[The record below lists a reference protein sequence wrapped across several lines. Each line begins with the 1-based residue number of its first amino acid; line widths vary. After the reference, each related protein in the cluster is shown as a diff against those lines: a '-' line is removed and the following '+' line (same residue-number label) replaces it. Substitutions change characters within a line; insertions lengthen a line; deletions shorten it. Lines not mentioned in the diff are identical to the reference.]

1 MLLHT
6 FKPLWNPIGELRI
19 RDVGEN
25 ILLFEF
31 EDVLDLECM
40 LRFEPW
46 SYDKNLEAFQRVED
60 VESIPFLN
68 YSHATFWVQLHNVPE
83 KSLTCEMGE
92 LIGKSIGVVVKV
104 VDLEDDGAGGEFLR
118 VRVTLDI
125 SKPLPHCSKLKSKG
139 RQLGWV
145 GIKYERLPNFCY
157 WCSCLTHGER
167 DCKKWLQ
174 GKENLRKDD

>member
-1 MLLHT
+1 MCT
-6 FKPLWNPIGELRI
+6 FKPLWNPIGELKI

-31 EDVLDLECM
+31 EDVLDLERM
-40 LRFEPW
+40 LEFEPW

-68 YSHATFWVQLHNVPE
+68 YSHATFWVQLHNVLE

-104 VDLEDDGAGGEFLR
+104 VDLEDDGTGGEFLR

-125 SKPLPHCSKLKSKG
+125 SKPYHIAPSSSQKG
-139 RQLGWV
+139 DNWG
-145 GIKYERLPNFCY
+145 G
-157 WCSCLTHGER
+157 
-167 DCKKWLQ
+167 
-174 GKENLRKDD
+174 